1 MEVWGWVLSVLVA
14 LVTVSQGIDAFKKLI
29 KPATNM
35 HERMVAM
42 ETQHEKDSERF
53 DKIEEKLEQQ
63 EVTNQAILTAL
74 SAIVNN
80 AIDGGNITE
89 LIHARDELVQH
100 IIVRGDKKHE

>member
-35 HERMVAM
+35 QERIVAM

-53 DKIEEKLEQQ
+53 DKIEEKLEQ
-63 EVTNQAILTAL
+63 
-74 SAIVNN
+74 
-80 AIDGGNITE
+80 
-89 LIHARDELVQH
+89 HARDELVRH

>member
-14 LVTVSQGIDAFKKLI
+14 LVTISQGIDAFKKI
-29 KPATNM
+29 IRPATNM
-35 HERMVAM
+35 QQRMIAM

-53 DKIEEKLEQQ
+53 DKIEKKLDLQ

-80 AIDGGNITE
+80 SIDGGNISE
-89 LIHARDELVQH
+89 LIHARDELVKH
-100 IIVRGDKKHE
+100 IIVRGDNKHE